1 MRRNLW
7 TPLLAVIAAI
17 SGLIVLLGYFVE
29 LPLLANLRTL
39 VLEWA
44 MILAAVALVIGVLN
58 LSWVHWRKIRDHQPN
73 NGYSIVLLISLAATI
88 AVIITAGS
96 GGSSTLW
103 IYENILLPVETSLMA
118 ILAVVLLFALGRMF
132 YYRANLFTVVFAS
145 TVLLIMVSTYFAT
158 GFVIPGLNE
167 LRGWILQVWAVAGT
181 RGILLGVAL
190 GTIATG
196 LRVLMGADRP
206 YGG

>member
-1 MRRNLW
+1 MTRNLW
-7 TPLLAVIAAI
+7 APFLVVIAAI
-17 SGLIVLLGYFVE
+17 SGLVVLLSYFVE
-29 LPLLANLRTL
+29 LPALLNLRTL
-39 VLEWA
+39 LLEWA
-44 MILAAVALVIGVLN
+44 MILAAVALVIGILN
-58 LSWVHWRKIRDHQPN
+58 LSWVHWRKIRERQPY
-73 NGYSIVLLISLAATI
+73 NGYSIVVLISLSATI
-88 AVIITAGS
+88 AVIIIAGPAA
-96 GGSSTLW
+96 SSTLW
-103 IYENILLPVETSLMA
+103 IYENVLLPVETSLMA

-132 YYRANLFTVVFAS
+132 YYRANLFTFVFAGI
-145 TVLLIMVSTYFAT
+145 VLLVMVSTFFAT

-196 LRVLMGADRP
+196 LRILMGSDRP